1 MRASTSARVAPP
13 TLQSS
18 RRCAHL
24 FQQLEPTAVQELVGS
39 DRSTLARVIPELL
52 DAGEAQDVGLRSG
65 PMAQTRLFDRLVGVL
80 DRASS
85 AEPLVFELEDIH
97 WADPSTRAF
106 LQYLV
111 ANTTSAGLLVIATF
125 RTEEAGR
132 DHPIAS
138 VLRQLDR
145 DPAVTRISLRPF
157 DTAELREQLHGIL
170 GEPPT
175 DRLLAAINARS
186 EGNALFA
193 EELVATGEP
202 RPRAAVLDRRRAT
215 VSDRGP
221 LARHPAR
228 TSRRLRSRTDGFL
241 SRSALGNGPP
251 R

>member
-1 MRASTSARVAPP
+1 MALGACLDLGESGPAYVAIVQA
-13 TLQSS
+13 L
-18 RRCAHL
+18 RHL
-24 FQQLEPTAVQELVGS
+24 FQQLEPGAVQELVGS

-157 DTAELREQLHGIL
+157 DTAELENSSTASWANRRRPI
-170 GEPPT
+170 
-175 DRLLAAINARS
+175 ARRHQ
-186 EGNALFA
+186 
-193 EELVATGEP
+193 
-202 RPRAAVLDRRRAT
+202 RPVRGQRAVRRGAGRDRRAT
-215 VSDRGP
+215 
-221 LARHPAR
+221 A
-228 TSRRLRSRTDGFL
+228 
-241 SRSALGNGPP
+241 
-251 R
+251 